1 VDLTYA
7 HQHLGDGPAALRA
20 LLDGTHPFMDVL
32 KAAKHPMVI
41 LGRGALARPDGLHVL
56 AAAWQVAAATN
67 ALRTDW
73 HGFNLLHLFGGQ
85 AGALELGFLPGPG
98 GKALGAMLGGG
109 VDVLWLL
116 GADGFD
122 PAAIGAES
130 FVIYQGHHG
139 DRAASRAD
147 VILPGAA
154 YTEKDAT
161 YVNTEGRAQRAWLA
175 VHAPGEAREDWRIVR
190 AAAELLGVR
199 LPFDTLDQLRA
210 RMAQATPQVAEGFA
224 PRGCEDTAGPA
235 GNPAAMSDA
244 PFAPAITQYHLA
256 DAIARAS
263 DVMAECARTYG
274 EAPALAAE

>member
-1 VDLTYA
+1 
-7 HQHLGDGPAALRA
+7 
-20 LLDGTHPFMDVL
+20 
-32 KAAKHPMVI
+32 
-41 LGRGALARPDGLHVL
+41 VL
-56 AAAWQVAAATN
+56 AAAWQVAAAAN
-67 ALRTDW
+67 ALRPDW

-85 AGALELGFLPGPG
+85 VGALQLGFLPGPG
-98 GKALGAMLGGG
+98 GKTLGGMLGGG

-122 PAAIGAES
+122 PAAIGAET

-147 VILPGAA
+147 LILPGAA

-161 YVNTEGRAQRAWLA
+161 YVNTEGRAQRAWLS

-210 RMAQATPQVAEGFA
+210 LMVQAAPQLGEGFA
-224 PRGCEDTAGPA
+224 PRGCESTAGPA
-235 GNPAAMSDA
+235 GNPAQMSDA
-244 PFAPAITQYHLA
+244 SFAPAITHYHLA
-256 DAIARAS
+256 DQIARAS
-263 DVMAECARTYG
+263 DVMAECARVYG